1 MKPSHLYFPI
11 IHWPTPQIESGYYIM
26 TNSEIYHASMHY
38 HDLRARPGH
47 AKQKAFWVAE
57 LRLRRAVV
65 NHQIIMNR
73 KNDKSPLL
81 ADSYL
86 ELRTAYEQA
95 KQHVIGA

>member
-1 MKPSHLYFPI
+1 MNSRN
-11 IHWPTPQIESGYYIM
+11 YIM

>member
-1 MKPSHLYFPI
+1 
-11 IHWPTPQIESGYYIM
+11 M

-38 HDLRARPGH
+38 HNLRARPGH

-73 KNDKSPLL
+73 KTTNHRCWQILILNSAQPMNKPNS
-81 ADSYL
+81 
-86 ELRTAYEQA
+86 T
-95 KQHVIGA
+95 